1 MVEIVL
7 EKALNVLTEVQDILA
22 QEIVTLQ
29 FMIVNIEKH
38 MNKDEECVQYR
49 ERLDKYFKIK
59 ESVDK
64 VVRQGNALDIWPPHP
79 STHKN

>member
-1 MVEIVL
+1 MAHNPMVEIVL
-7 EKALNVLTEVQDILA
+7 EKALNVLTEVQDVLA

-64 VVRQGNALDIWPPHP
+64 VIRQGNSLDI
-79 STHKN
+79 

>member
-64 VVRQGNALDIWPPHP
+64 VVRQGNSLDI
-79 STHKN
+79 

>member
-1 MVEIVL
+1 MIEIVL
-7 EKALNVLTEVQDILA
+7 EKALNVLTEVQDVLA

-64 VVRQGNALDIWPPHP
+64 VVRQGNSLDI
-79 STHKN
+79 

>member
-1 MVEIVL
+1 MAHNPMVEIVL

-64 VVRQGNALDIWPPHP
+64 VVRQGNSLDI
-79 STHKN
+79 

>member
-7 EKALNVLTEVQDILA
+7 EKALNVLTEVQDVLA

-64 VVRQGNALDIWPPHP
+64 VVRQGNSLDI
-79 STHKN
+79 

>member
-1 MVEIVL
+1 MAHNPMVEIVL

-49 ERLDKYFKIK
+49 DRLDKYFKIK

-64 VVRQGNALDIWPPHP
+64 VVRQGNSLDI
-79 STHKN
+79 

>member
-1 MVEIVL
+1 MAHNPMVEIVL

-49 ERLDKYFKIK
+49 ERLDKYLKIK

-64 VVRQGNALDIWPPHP
+64 VVRQGNSLDI
-79 STHKN
+79 

>member
-49 ERLDKYFKIK
+49 DRLDKYFKIK

-64 VVRQGNALDIWPPHP
+64 VVRQGNSLDI
-79 STHKN
+79 

>member
-1 MVEIVL
+1 MAHNPMVEIVL
-7 EKALNVLTEVQDILA
+7 EKALNVLTEVQDVLA

-64 VVRQGNALDIWPPHP
+64 VVRQGNSLDI
-79 STHKN
+79 